1 MAYYQ
6 RKHYRKRSRLRF
18 GRLYWILS
26 IIVILAAMF
35 IGSIVFF
42 RIDQVEVEGNS
53 RYSAEEI
60 IEASGIE
67 YGKNMFLFNKFDS
80 IDTILTD
87 LTYVESVSIRRS
99 LPSTLRI
106 TVTES
111 SVAAA
116 VEDQGD
122 GQWWLINADGKL
134 LERAEGPGAYV
145 QVVGLT
151 LAAPTEGTVLAAET
165 EGRLQQ
171 EALLRLLPAM
181 EERELLADTQTIDL
195 SSASEVTMLYENRL
209 TVKMSLAA
217 DFDYDMRVLATVLE
231 EYVDTKWTET
241 DRGTLDL
248 TNEDGQPHLIKTAA

>member
-1 MAYYQ
+1 MAHYQ

-26 IIVILAAMF
+26 IIIILAAM
-35 IGSIVFF
+35 IVGSIVFF

-60 IEASGIE
+60 IEVSGIE

-80 IDTILTD
+80 IDTLLTD
-87 LTYVESVSIRRS
+87 LTYVESVSIRRA
-99 LPSTLRI
+99 LPSTIRI

-122 GQWWLINADGKL
+122 GRWWLVNADGKL
-134 LERAEGPGAYV
+134 LEQAEGPGEYV

-171 EALLRLLPAM
+171 EALLKLLPAM

-217 DFDYDMRVLATVLE
+217 DFDYDMRVLATVME
-231 EYVDTKWTET
+231 EYVDTKWTES